1 MARRLRAPAWL
12 PLACLGLALAAILA
26 AGPSAWGRLAL
37 RAGAPDLAAALI
49 EAPRWQGV
57 ALYEAGRF
65 PEADRAFQ
73 AAGRGATYN
82 RGNTLAL
89 TGRYELAAGYFDA
102 VLYTAPH
109 DSDAR
114 ANRALVERFIT
125 RRKGNGGGVW
135 GKVGVADA
143 EVLAKN
149 PGTYE
154 MHIQALMRARTRLP
168 RPSDSLQSVEATLDW
183 LRALP
188 DDPGRYLKL
197 RIAAEHEQRTREGT
211 AAPPTGD
218 PW

>member
-1 MARRLRAPAWL
+1 MLWRWL
-12 PLACLGLALAAILA
+12 PAVVAVLALAAITV

-49 EAPRWQGV
+49 DAPRWQGV
-57 ALYEAGRF
+57 ALYEAGRYA
-65 PEADRAFQ
+65 EADRAFQ
-73 AAGRGATYN
+73 AAGRGSTYD

-89 TGRYELAAGYFDA
+89 TGRYELAAAYFDA
-102 VLYTAPH
+102 VLYADPT

-114 ANRALVERFIT
+114 ANRALVERFIE
-125 RRKGNGGGVW
+125 RRGGDGRGTW

-143 EVLAKN
+143 AVIPTN

-154 MHIQALMRARTRLP
+154 MHIQALMRARPRLP
-168 RPSDSLQSVEATLDW
+168 RPSDSIQSVEATLDW
-183 LRALP
+183 LRTLP

-197 RIAAEHEQRTREGT
+197 RIAAEHGARERDGT
-211 AAPPTGD
+211 AARPTGD

>member
-1 MARRLRAPAWL
+1 MLWRWL
-12 PLACLGLALAAILA
+12 PAVVAVLALAAITV

-49 EAPRWQGV
+49 DAPRWQGV
-57 ALYEAGRF
+57 ALYEAGRYA
-65 PEADRAFQ
+65 EADRAFQ
-73 AAGRGATYN
+73 AAGRSSTYD

-89 TGRYELAAGYFDA
+89 TGRYELAAAYFDA
-102 VLYTAPH
+102 VLYADPT

-114 ANRALVERFIT
+114 ANRALVERFIE
-125 RRKGNGGGVW
+125 RRGGDGRGTW

-143 EVLAKN
+143 AVIPTN

-154 MHIQALMRARTRLP
+154 MHIQALMRARPRLP
-168 RPSDSLQSVEATLDW
+168 RPSDSIQSVEATLDW
-183 LRALP
+183 LRTLP

-197 RIAAEHEQRTREGT
+197 RIAAEHGARERDGT
-211 AAPPTGD
+211 AARPTGD

>member
-1 MARRLRAPAWL
+1 MLRRWL
-12 PLACLGLALAAILA
+12 PAIVAGLALAAIAA

-57 ALYEAGRF
+57 ALYAAGRYA
-65 PEADRAFQ
+65 EADRAFQ
-73 AAGRGATYN
+73 AAGRGSTYN

-89 TGRYELAAGYFDA
+89 AGRYQLAADYFDA
-102 VLYTAPH
+102 VLYADPA

-114 ANRALVERFIT
+114 ANRALVERFIE
-125 RRKGNGGGVW
+125 RRSGDGHGTW

-143 EVLAKN
+143 TVIPTN

-154 MHIQALMRARTRLP
+154 MHIQALMRARPRLP
-168 RPSDSLQSVEATLDW
+168 RPSDSIQSVEATLDW
-183 LRALP
+183 LRTLP

-197 RIAAEHEQRTREGT
+197 RIAAEHAARERDGT
-211 AAPPTGD
+211 AARPTGD